1 SFLVG
6 TSLGGT
12 LGGHRAALI
21 FRAENTHRQPTTTKG
36 WYFYHKT
43 KNYRTM
49 YGGMVAGVQTGA
61 RVAAWVAMFVI
72 FEDAVDRLRGRVD
85 ALGTVVAG
93 LGLSGGFSLWHRF
106 GYGLAVRTA
115 RKGLVI
121 GLGFGLAQDAV

>member
-1 SFLVG
+1 V
-6 TSLGGT
+6 
-12 LGGHRAALI
+12 

-49 YGGMVAGVQTGA
+49 YGGMVSGMQMGA

-93 LGLSGGFSLWHRF
+93 LGLSGGFSLWRE
-106 GYGLAVRTA
+106 
-115 RKGLVI
+115 
-121 GLGFGLAQDAV
+121 